1 MSKGKVIG
9 SVAAAIL
16 VPSAVVAA
24 AVFILPYFDIS
35 ASNTLYYFGNGTS
48 ISEDG
53 TISLGKEDILGYS
66 SKYSDTMTG
75 YFKAQL
81 DENETYIYNAV
92 MYASENGYSDIF
104 LPEDVFGDGSFD
116 KAQELE
122 YVITF
127 LSCDSPFVAHNYTTD
142 NILKGN
148 IEQFA
153 GKSYYHI
160 QLETLG
166 EEYKSRREAAYEKA
180 KSVIASIPDD
190 CDTDE
195 EKARYLYNYA
205 ATNASY
211 QLEDYSTR
219 NVPIADLLIDGK
231 AICDGYADTVTMLF
245 NMAGIETASTN
256 GVSNETKSGHTINFA
271 KLDGEY
277 YYFDASADSIVF
289 EKGFKPAFYFG
300 MSWAETSDSFTFD
313 DKFQNRC
320 PKTEKSLLSGNIDI
334 VISDSSEKTIEK
346 TAELV
351 KSGGDTGIIVKFE
364 NGISDDDR
372 KSITNSVA
380 LKTGEQIGSLSADNR
395 LYGIKIYKE

>member
-104 LPEDVFGDGSFD
+104 LPEDVFGGGSFD

-190 CDTDE
+190 CDTDA

-205 ATNASY
+205 ATNTSY

-245 NMAGIETASTN
+245 NMAGIETASAN

-300 MSWAETSDSFTFD
+300 MSWEETSDSFTFD

-351 KSGGDTGIIVKFE
+351 KTGGDMGIIVKFE

-380 LKTGEQIGSLSADNR
+380 LKVGEQIGSLSADNR

>member
-104 LPEDVFGDGSFD
+104 LPEDVFGGGSFD

>member
-104 LPEDVFGDGSFD
+104 LPEDVFGSGSFD

-153 GKSYYHI
+153 GKSYHHI

-180 KSVIASIPDD
+180 KSVIASIPDE
-190 CDTDE
+190 CDSDA
-195 EKARYLYNYA
+195 EKARYLYNYV

-245 NMAGIETASTN
+245 NMAGIEAASAN

-300 MSWAETSDSFTFD
+300 MSWEETSDSFTFD

-351 KSGGDTGIIVKFE
+351 KSGGDMGIIVKFE
-364 NGISDDDR
+364 NGISDYDR

>member
-190 CDTDE
+190 CDTDA

-245 NMAGIETASTN
+245 NMAGIETASAN

-300 MSWAETSDSFTFD
+300 MSWEETSDSFTFD

-351 KSGGDTGIIVKFE
+351 KSGGDMGIIVKFE

>member
-104 LPEDVFGDGSFD
+104 LPEDVFGGGSFD

-180 KSVIASIPDD
+180 KSVIASIPDE
-190 CDTDE
+190 CDSDA

-245 NMAGIETASTN
+245 KNS
-256 GVSNETKSGHTINFA
+256 
-271 KLDGEY
+271 
-277 YYFDASADSIVF
+277 
-289 EKGFKPAFYFG
+289 
-300 MSWAETSDSFTFD
+300 
-313 DKFQNRC
+313 KF
-320 PKTEKSLLSGNIDI
+320 
-334 VISDSSEKTIEK
+334 
-346 TAELV
+346 
-351 KSGGDTGIIVKFE
+351 II
-364 NGISDDDR
+364 R
-372 KSITNSVA
+372 
-380 LKTGEQIGSLSADNR
+380 
-395 LYGIKIYKE
+395 